1 VLTVEV
7 DDFPAQAVKLIEE
20 GFLDMVAFVEFVLLF
35 IIICLFHRIDQNALS
50 KQNVSISTR
59 DIYM

>member
-1 VLTVEV
+1 
-7 DDFPAQAVKLIEE
+7 VKLIEKR
-20 GFLDMVAFVEFVLLF
+20 FLNLIAFVELVLLF
-35 IIICLFHRIDQNALS
+35 IVICLFHRIDQNALS

>member
-1 VLTVEV
+1 MVIN
-7 DDFPAQAVKLIEE
+7 DFPTQAVELFEKRLC
-20 GFLDMVAFVEFVLLF
+20 DVVAFVAFVLLF
-35 IIICLFHRIDQNALS
+35 IIICLFHCIDQNSLS